1 MPTPEPTA
9 ADQVRRSME
18 LLWDGPA
25 RSPDGTADRP
35 APGPKPGLTLD
46 RIVDAAIT
54 LADRD
59 GIDGVSMRRV
69 ATELGVGTMSL
80 YRYVPGKA
88 ELLALMLDRVG
99 APDESAFGGSSWR
112 DTVEAAA
119 RGTYRLYLAHPWLL
133 QVNWTRP
140 VLGPNSVASMEIYM
154 RGLDGLG
161 LTGQERIAVVIMVD
175 SYVVGQ
181 ARQRIQYE
189 AVTVQSGLSDEEF
202 WGQQYPYLEKAMTSG
217 RYPAMAAL
225 DDDAFSMG
233 WEDSFEFGLAR
244 ILDGM
249 AALIE
254 GRVRPAR
261 PDPTR

>member
-1 MPTPEPTA
+1 MSTPEPTA
-9 ADQVRRSME
+9 AEQVRRSME
-18 LLWDGPA
+18 LLWGGDGEA
-25 RSPDGTADRP
+25 VRP
-35 APGPKPGLTLD
+35 APGPKPSLTLD
-46 RIVDAAIT
+46 RIVEAAIT

-69 ATELGVGTMSL
+69 AAELGVGTMSL

-88 ELLALMLDRVG
+88 ELLALMLDRVE
-99 APDESAFGGSSWR
+99 APDEAGPVGPSWR
-112 DTVEAAA
+112 DTVEAVA

-140 VLGPNSVASMEIYM
+140 VLGPNSVANLEKSM

-161 LTGQERIAVVIMVD
+161 LTGQERIAVVMMVD
-175 SYVVGQ
+175 AYVVGQ

-202 WGQQYPYLEKAMTSG
+202 WAQQYPYLEKAMMSG

-225 DDDAFSMG
+225 DENTFGLG
-233 WEDSFEFGLAR
+233 WEESFDFGLAR

-249 AALIE
+249 AAL
-254 GRVRPAR
+254 VAAR
-261 PDPTR
+261 TA